1 MFRSM
6 LTALAVAACLFAG
19 YVAIANAA
27 PAQAI
32 TELAAA
38 S

>member
-1 MFRSM
+1 MRRSM

-19 YVAIANAA
+19 YVTFVNMV
-27 PAQAI
+27 PASTI
-32 TELAAA
+32 TVRPTA